1 MSKKASASALTALI
15 LAAIAIALAVFIGK
29 TYTALPDGTKEFR
42 SIVDGCS
49 AMSES
54 KVKDSYG
61 RSTFYSVPSLVGC
74 TTIDDYL
81 KSCGMKFGYMQD
93 GGTTDKVYF
102 VSAVKEVVTSDDKIS
117 NLLGMGDYTLIH
129 TVVGADYTN
138 ADGEKK
144 TAYEDFYAIYSESG
158 NGIITIE
165 RD

>member
-1 MSKKASASALTALI
+1 MSKKASASALTAVV
-15 LAAIAIALAVFIGK
+15 LAIIAIALAVFIGK

-81 KSCGMKFGYMQD
+81 KACGMKFGYMQD

-102 VSAVKEVVTSDDKIS
+102 VSAVKEPGEYDEWLSLFGS
-117 NLLGMGDYTLIH
+117 SGYTGIH
-129 TVVGADYTN
+129 AVVGADYTN

-165 RD
+165 QG